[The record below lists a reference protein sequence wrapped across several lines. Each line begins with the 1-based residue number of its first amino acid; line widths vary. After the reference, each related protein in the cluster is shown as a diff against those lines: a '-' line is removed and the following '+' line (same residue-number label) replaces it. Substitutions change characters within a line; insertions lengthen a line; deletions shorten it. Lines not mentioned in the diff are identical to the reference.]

1 VQRLVERIFVQM
13 AYHSMSYAT
22 STVLKYLLDSKA
34 ELEQVLG
41 LRVVEI
47 LIDESSGRSMC
58 RTGLGCCVGE
68 WEVIVCVRFHRTSG
82 FQKFALTAAANE
94 GNAVRARMQ
103 NTIMSVSSDFL
114 QVVLSIMKSA
124 GMGARCCA

>member
-1 VQRLVERIFVQM
+1 MQRLVERIFVQM

-47 LIDESSGRSMC
+47 LIDESSGRLIC
-58 RTGLGCCVGE
+58 R
-68 WEVIVCVRFHRTSG
+68 
-82 FQKFALTAAANE
+82 
-94 GNAVRARMQ
+94 RA
-103 NTIMSVSSDFL
+103 SD
-114 QVVLSIMKSA
+114 
-124 GMGARCCA
+124 